1 MVQLS
6 SSNTDDGV
14 LHYLPSGCSYHRSD
28 PIGSARAHDEKRKGV
43 RTEEKITVVR
53 SKSILDADPI
63 SLVVR
68 LKAETKSIDLYVYVS
83 KIIRISPCARGAEGE
98 VGSFSLSSAFL
109 VLLAIYRSIISLC
122 LFAFVTL
129 RTSASIRIEIISM
142 AYGSLIDNY
151 LPNLADDRPL

>member
-6 SSNTDDGV
+6 SSNTGEAV

-68 LKAETKSIDLYVYVS
+68 LKAETKSIDLYVFVS
-83 KIIRISPCARGAEGE
+83 KIIRISPCARGAERQ
-98 VGSFSLSSAFL
+98 VGSFSLVGVSCSSCHL
-109 VLLAIYRSIISLC
+109 SIDYFSLSLC
-122 LFAFVTL
+122 LRDTSYKRVNKDRDYFDGL
-129 RTSASIRIEIISM
+129 R
-142 AYGSLIDNY
+142 LVD
-151 LPNLADDRPL
+151 